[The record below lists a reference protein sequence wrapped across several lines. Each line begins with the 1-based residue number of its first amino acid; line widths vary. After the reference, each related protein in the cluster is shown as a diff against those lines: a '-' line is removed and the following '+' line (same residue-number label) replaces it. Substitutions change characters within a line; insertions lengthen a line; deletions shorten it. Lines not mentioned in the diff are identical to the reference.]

1 MFHMI
6 IKKIKNKL
14 WLTLCLLLGMALLVA
29 VFSCQ
34 PMFKKG
40 SLNMLLDSSFRQVV
54 EEDNEYPVVI
64 GRPGAY
70 NVEGLNGVED
80 VVAGVENYHKVW
92 TEYLTDVDVL
102 AKQTIVYFDEESCQ
116 GSYGSKGNYLK
127 VTYMP
132 NIVEHTELLKGGG
145 LYAYPSATS
154 GLLTCIIPENV
165 MDEYGLIEGEVLN
178 FVNWKDEKG
187 DTLKL
192 LITGIFKESDNSDL
206 YWQMEPNAFTEHVF
220 VDSVS
225 FDYIMANYRTDS
237 TSYTVNYKHY
247 TMLDYI
253 DITSN
258 NVDDI
263 EYYMQE
269 FVKADSNFFYS
280 FQEIIDDFKLERKT
294 VNIILWVL
302 ELPILGMV
310 LAFIF
315 MVSKQIVESERNEI
329 AMHRSRGLS
338 RLQVIAMYAL
348 QAGIVAFLGLVVGLP
363 LSYVLC
369 KLAAGTTDF
378 LTFSFDNI
386 WMYTFAPEM
395 LIYGVIAGLV
405 GIIFVLVPVISATKV
420 SIVEHKSDASSGK
433 KPVWEKYFVDIII
446 LGVSIYL
453 LYNFNQDLEN
463 IRANAIA
470 GNKMDPMIFLDSLI
484 FIIGLGLVVL
494 RLTHYLVK
502 LVYKL
507 GKKRWKPSMYAS
519 FLQITRTTRK
529 QGFISVFLILT
540 VSLGLFNANTARTI
554 NRNNEDRI
562 YYENGADIVLQ
573 EKWENKIFFIPV
585 RDVDYEFQEPDF
597 IKYQQLVDEGICDNI
612 TRVIYDDKA
621 TVSYSGKDIK
631 NCMLRGI
638 ITDEFGRTAY
648 FKDELNK
655 DTHWYNH
662 LNSMAAKQNGVVI
675 SSNLAKELGI
685 NVGDS
690 FRVSRMG
697 AIPQKAETVR
707 GTMVGQVTAIVD
719 DWPGYDRYYYDEN
732 GDLKENY
739 LVVANYATVAKSFK
753 ISPYQV
759 WMHLS
764 EGASYQDVEGFL
776 DASKVDVESIGILD
790 EDITRM
796 KNSPMIQI
804 TNGMFTLSFAIAL
817 ILCAI
822 GFLIYWISSIR
833 QRELLFGVYR
843 AMGMSLKDVNGMLI
857 NEHIFSTFLSVIAG
871 GVVGMVSTILFVKL
885 FGIVYLPEKHNLD
898 IYIYFEMGDIVKLS
912 VVIVLMILVC
922 VLVLRKL
929 LKSLNITQALKL
941 GEE

>member
-6 IKKIKNKL
+6 IKKIKNKM
-14 WLTLCLLLGMALLVA
+14 WLTCCLLLGMAFLVA
-29 VFSCQ
+29 VFACQ
-34 PMFKKG
+34 PMFKEG
-40 SLNMLLDSSFRQVV
+40 SLNMLLDTSFRERV
-54 EEDNEYPVVI
+54 EENNEYPVVI

-70 NVEGLNGVED
+70 NVDSLENVEQAFSGID
-80 VVAGVENYHKVW
+80 SYHSVW
-92 TEYLTDVDVL
+92 MSYLTDIDVL
-102 AKQTIVYFDEESCQ
+102 AKQTYIYFDEESCQ

-127 VTYMP
+127 ITYMKDMEQH
-132 NIVEHTELLKGGG
+132 IELLKGEGFN
-145 LYAYPSATS
+145 ATEATAPY
-154 GLLTCIIPENV
+154 TCIIPQTV

-192 LITGIFKESDNSDL
+192 QITGIFKEGDSSDL
-206 YWQMEPNAFTEHVF
+206 YWYVEPNEYIENIF
-220 VDSVS
+220 VDSAT
-225 FDYIMANYRTDS
+225 FDEIMSKYRTDS
-237 TSYTVNYKHY
+237 TSYTVSYKHY
-247 TMLDYI
+247 TILDYM
-253 DITSN
+253 DINSA

-269 FVKADSNFFYS
+269 FAKADNNFFCS
-280 FQEIIDDFKLERKT
+280 FQEIIDSYKAERKT

-315 MVSKQIVESERNEI
+315 MVSKQIVEAEKNEI

-338 RLQVIAMYAL
+338 RPQVIAMYTL
-348 QAGIVAFLGLVVGLP
+348 QASIIAFLGLLVGIP
-363 LSYVLC
+363 LSYLLC

-378 LTFSFDNI
+378 LTFSFENI
-386 WMYTFAPEM
+386 WMYTFTPEM
-395 LIYGVIAGLV
+395 LLYGLIAGVI
-405 GIIFVLVPVISATKV
+405 GIVFILVPVISATKV
-420 SIVEHKSDASSGK
+420 TIVEHKSQGATNK
-433 KPVWEKYFVDIII
+433 KPAWEKYFFDVII

-453 LYNFNQDLEN
+453 LYNFNQDQDN
-463 IRANAIA
+463 IRRNAMA
-470 GNKMDPMIFLDSLI
+470 GSKMDPMIFLDSLF

-502 LVYKL
+502 LVYKI
-507 GKKRWKPSMYAS
+507 GEKRWKPSMYAS
-519 FLQITRTTRK
+519 FLQITRTTAK

-562 YYENGADIVLQ
+562 NYENGADVVMQ
-573 EKWENKIFFIPV
+573 EKWDIKIFFIPV
-585 RDVDYEFQEPDF
+585 RDVDYEYKEPDYN
-597 IKYQQLVDEGICDNI
+597 KYQELMDNGVCDSI
-612 TRVIYDDKA
+612 TKVIYDDKT

-631 NCMLRGI
+631 NCQLRGI
-638 ITDEFGRTAY
+638 VTDEFGKTAI

-662 LNSMAAKQNGVVI
+662 LNAMGAKQNGVVI

-685 NVGDS
+685 NVGDT
-690 FRVSRMG
+690 FRASRMG
-697 AIPQKAETVR
+697 AISQKEDTVR
-707 GTMVGQVTAIVD
+707 GTMVCQVCAIVD

-739 LVVANYATVAKSFK
+739 LVVANYATVSKSFK
-753 ISPYQV
+753 ISPYEV
-759 WMHLS
+759 WMKLNEGKTYSDVEAFLS
-764 EGASYQDVEGFL
+764 EKKVEL
-776 DASKVDVESIGILD
+776 EHVKVID
-790 EDITRM
+790 EDVTRM

-804 TNGMFTLSFAIAL
+804 TNGMFTLSFIIAL

-843 AMGMSLKDVNGMLI
+843 AMGMSLDDVNGMLI

-871 GVVGMVSTILFVKL
+871 GVVGMVSTLLFVKL

-898 IYIYFEMGDIVKLS
+898 IYIYFEAGDIIKLS
-912 VVIVLMILVC
+912 IVVVLMILVC
-922 VLVLRKL
+922 ILVLRKL
-929 LKSLNITQALKL
+929 IKSLNIAQALKL

>member
-6 IKKIKNKL
+6 IKKIKNKM
-14 WLTLCLLLGMALLVA
+14 WLTCCLLLGMAFLIA
-29 VFSCQ
+29 VFACQ

-40 SLNMLLDSSFRQVV
+40 SLNMLLDTSFKDSI
-54 EEDNEYPVVI
+54 EEDNEYPIVL

-70 NVEGLNGVED
+70 NVENLESVEQAMSGID
-80 VVAGVENYHKVW
+80 NYHNVW
-92 TEYLTDVDVL
+92 MDYLTDMDVL
-102 AKQTIVYFDEESCQ
+102 AKQSYLYFDEESCQ

-132 NIVEHTELLKGGG
+132 DIEEHSQLLKGEGFN
-145 LYAYPSATS
+145 ATDASAPYI
-154 GLLTCIIPENV
+154 CIIPEFV

-178 FVNWKDEKG
+178 FVNWKDDKG

-192 LITGIFKESDNSDL
+192 QITGIFKEGDNSDL
-206 YWQMEPNAFTEHVF
+206 YWYTEPNEFTENIF
-220 VDSVS
+220 VDAQT
-225 FDYIMANYRTDS
+225 FNDIMAKYRTDS
-237 TSYTVNYKHY
+237 TSYTVSYKHY
-247 TMLDYI
+247 TVLDYM
-253 DITSN
+253 DINSSN
-258 NVDDI
+258 IDDI

-269 FVKADSNFFYS
+269 FAKADNNFFYTFQS
-280 FQEIIDDFKLERKT
+280 FIDDYKAERKT

-315 MVSKQIVESERNEI
+315 MVSKQIVEAEKNEI

-338 RLQVIAMYAL
+338 RLQVIAMYLL
-348 QAGIVAFLGLVVGLP
+348 QASIIALLGLLAGIP
-363 LSYVLC
+363 LSYLLC

-378 LTFSFDNI
+378 LTFSFTNI
-386 WMYTFAPEM
+386 WMYTFTPEM
-395 LIYGVIAGLV
+395 LLYGLIAGII
-405 GIIFVLVPVISATKV
+405 GIIFILVPVISATKV
-420 SIVEHKSDASSGK
+420 TIVEHKSSGATNK
-433 KPVWEKYFVDIII
+433 KPVWEKYFFDVII

-453 LYNFNQDLEN
+453 LYNFNQDQDN
-463 IRANAIA
+463 IRRNAMA
-470 GNKMDPMIFLDSLI
+470 GSKMDPMIFLDSLF

-502 LVYKL
+502 LVYKI
-507 GKKRWKPSMYAS
+507 GEKRWKPSMYAS
-519 FLQITRTTRK
+519 FLQITRTTAK

-562 YYENGADIVLQ
+562 NYENGADVVLQ
-573 EKWENKIFFIPV
+573 EKWDIKIFFIPV
-585 RDVDYEFQEPDF
+585 RDVDYEYKEPDYN
-597 IKYQQLVDEGICDNI
+597 KYQQLIDNGICENI
-612 TRVIYDDKA
+612 TKVIYDDKT
-621 TVSYSGKDIK
+621 TVSYMGNDIK
-631 NCMLRGI
+631 NCQLRGI
-638 ITDEFGRTAY
+638 VTDEFGRTAI

-662 LNSMAAKQNGVVI
+662 LNAMGAKQNGVVI
-675 SSNLAKELGI
+675 SSNLAKELGLNI
-685 NVGDS
+685 GDT
-690 FRVSRMG
+690 FRASRMG
-697 AIPQKAETVR
+697 AIPQKEDVVR
-707 GTMVGQVTAIVD
+707 GTMVGEVCAIVD

-732 GDLKENY
+732 GDLQENY

-759 WMHLS
+759 WMKLGDGHTYS
-764 EGASYQDVEGFL
+764 DVETFL
-776 DASKVDVESIGILD
+776 SDNNVELDHVKVIQEDV
-790 EDITRM
+790 TRM
-796 KNSPMIQI
+796 KSSPMIQI
-804 TNGMFTLSFAIAL
+804 TNGMFTLSFIIAL

-843 AMGMSLKDVNGMLI
+843 AMGMSLDDVNGMLI

-871 GVVGMVSTILFVKL
+871 GVVGMVSTLLFVKL

-898 IYIYFEMGDIVKLS
+898 IYIYFEAGDIIKLS
-912 VVIVLMILVC
+912 IVVVLMILVC
-922 VLVLRKL
+922 ILVLRKL
-929 LKSLNITQALKL
+929 IKSLNIAQALKL